1 MSAPQL
7 QWDLSRS
14 VDSTFA
20 VTQGIIRAAT
30 TDNVQILALL
40 ACERFGA
47 TLAMCQDTCRKIE
60 FEVIKVQ
67 TPSKRVLKFLGATVG
82 YSRDDCTSQLIR
94 SQAGVQFIGLA
105 AALISSVTAYEGAT
119 ILFGMLKES
128 ACDKTLLPPVSHLR
142 DLLTSLEHRCVR
154 FGFADQVQGWNR
166 LFDKVLVPSLVLG
179 QSHNGYSAWTVSSS
193 YSMYALNDVP
203 SPDFLRHVVDA
214 FGQLSRIGDASSITL
229 KVTRG
234 MKTRFSTTVLSH
246 KPLLQHCVNSFAAML
261 TTWELGV
268 TQRN

>member
-1 MSAPQL
+1 MSAPAL

-20 VTQGIIRAAT
+20 VSQGIIRAAT

-47 TLAMCQDTCRKIE
+47 TLAVCQDTCRKVE

-82 YSRDDCTSQLIR
+82 YSRDDCTSQLVR

-105 AALISSVTAYEGAT
+105 AALISSVTTYEGAT

-128 ACDKTLLPPVSHLR
+128 ASDKTLLPPVSHLR

-166 LFDKVLVPSLVLG
+166 LFDKVLVRSV
-179 QSHNGYSAWTVSSS
+179 NGSSAWELSSS
-193 YSMYALNDVP
+193 YRIYMLNEIP
-203 SPDFLRHVVDA
+203 GPKFLGHLVDA
-214 FGQLSRIGDASSITL
+214 FRQLNRVGDASSVSL

-234 MKTRFSTTVLSH
+234 MKTGFFDDCSIALANAIISSFVALLS
-246 KPLLQHCVNSFAAML
+246 CS
-261 TTWELGV
+261 
-268 TQRN
+268 